1 MWSWKGWGDSCL
13 ERSTFAKKKKNTEM
27 NEHTLAMGFLKS
39 NKPYKRIII

>member
-13 ERSTFAKKKKNTEM
+13 ERSTFAKKNTEM